1 MHYYSNVAGGCKEG
15 YSLCYNRLSKAERW
29 WGQDLATYIYMAIT
43 FAAVAITAY
52 LLTPRIERWARA
64 RQLLQLP
71 GEERRVHTVP
81 TPRIGGIAIF
91 VAVMLGFALTFLLP
105 IGRENNPQGAVAG
118 VQESWRVAL
127 MMVGATLVFA
137 IALWDDI
144 RSLPALPRLLV
155 QFGAAA
161 IVILPRLLVKNDESS
176 YGILIGDF
184 NLPHQLAAPASK
196 LLGLSLKSPISDTV
210 VISANALWLAML
222 LTFFW
227 VVGMTN
233 LMNFIDGL
241 DGLAAGVTLIS
252 SLVLF
257 LRTFALGQ
265 NTIAFLPLVLA
276 AAMVGFLPF
285 NFNPARIFMGD
296 GGAMFLGYCLAVIS
310 FIGGAKLATALLV
323 LGVPMLDATW
333 LAIYRISRKRSP
345 LSADRL
351 HLHQRLLDMGFS
363 QRQVVFFFYAVSAVF
378 GSLGLLLD
386 DRLLKFVA
394 LLVMSVLLVALL
406 IYISRREFDRRRS
419 AS

>member
-1 MHYYSNVAGGCKEG
+1 M
-15 YSLCYNRLSKAERW
+15 
-29 WGQDLATYIYMAIT
+29 ATYIYMAIT

-52 LLTPRIERWARA
+52 LLTPRIERWARQ

-71 GEERRVHTVP
+71 GEERRVHTSP
-81 TPRIGGIAIF
+81 TPRIGGIAIY
-91 VAVMLGFALTFLLP
+91 VAVMLGFALTFVLP
-105 IGRENNPQGAVAG
+105 IGRENNPQGTQAG
-118 VQESWRVAL
+118 LQEAWRVAL
-127 MMVGATLVFA
+127 MMIGATLVFVV
-137 IALWDDI
+137 ALWDDI

-161 IVILPRLLVKNDESS
+161 IVILPRLFSATDESS
-176 YGILIGDF
+176 YGILISDF
-184 NLPHQLAAPASK
+184 NLPQQLIS
-196 LLGLSLKSPISDTV
+196 LLHLPLKPGSINTVEISHP
-210 VISANALWLAML
+210 ALWLAII

-227 VVGMTN
+227 IVGMTN

-252 SLVLF
+252 GLVLF

-276 AAMVGFLPF
+276 AAMIGFLPY

-323 LGVPMLDATW
+323 LGVPILDAAW
-333 LAIYRISRKRSP
+333 LAIYRISHKRSP

-363 QRQVVFFFYAVSAVF
+363 QRQVVFFFYAVSGGF
-378 GSLGLLLD
+378 GALGLLLE
-386 DRLLKFVA
+386 DRLLKFAA
-394 LLVMSVLLVALL
+394 LLLMSLLLVALL

-419 AS
+419 TSE